1 MQKSVKKWIA
11 CGLALALVLTS
22 MIPTQSMQAASK
34 PKLSATKKT
43 MVVGSRTSLKVSNKV
58 KNAKY
63 VWKTSKKSV
72 VRVSSKGSVK
82 AAAKGS
88 AVISCSVKV
97 KNKTKYTLK
106 CKVTVTDQKV
116 VKTQKELNSALK
128 NSKITGITLK
138 TNANTKF
145 TIAAGSYTNK
155 NLIVDAPNAD
165 VVNNGVFKSIKIKN
179 IKSDTWTENAKGN
192 KIDVTAKSARVVVA
206 ENASVSSFT
215 CSKSDSKVTLE
226 VNGTVKTVKVTK
238 MADISVKVSGTVDN
252 VTVDAAS
259 AKVDMNVEKDGT
271 VTIVNMNASAQLNVK
286 AEGKVEG
293 VKINSFAQVTIEGNT
308 EKVIVTVTEAGEGAS
323 LTSSVPVEVTT
334 SSNVSVKLEKGA
346 EGSAIKTTTDKVE
359 VAVKNESQSQV
370 TITTPTGTEKVEVGE
385 STTGSGSGSTTDSN
399 SGNNGSSGGSGGSDN
414 NGGGSTTTKV
424 TGVTVTPATLGM
436 VIGGEE
442 TLKAEVTG
450 EGNPAQTV
458 TWATS
463 DEKVA
468 TVDKDG
474 KVTAI
479 GEGKAT
485 ITATSTVDTKVSG
498 NCVVTVSAEPKVE
511 ITTPNFTLT
520 TANETKKLDV
530 EVIPS
535 DAVITWNSSK
545 TSVATVA
552 DGVVTAV
559 ATGTTNITASIEVGE
574 KTITSNICEV
584 TVSITDSGDVSNITV
599 AKMSDTTYN
608 SLFSATGT
616 SITIPASGASITLDK
631 VNATDVASLGAIT
644 STKVENK
651 TIKVEGTLNKI
662 GNQHFVA
669 IEITAANATSI
680 TSSQAFVV
688 KKENGKYA
696 VIIAVS
702 EQNKTFTITVT
713 EGNTSTDY
721 TIDATSCTLN

>member
-323 LTSSVPVEVTT
+323 LTSSVPVEVTA

-346 EGSAIKTTTDKVE
+346 EGSAIKTTTDKVD

-370 TITTPTGTEKVEVGE
+370 TITTPTGTEKVEAGE

-498 NCVVTVSAEPKVE
+498 KCEVTVSAEPKVE

-530 EVIPS
+530 KVIPS
-535 DAVITWNSSK
+535 DAVITWNSSE

-559 ATGTTNITASIEVGE
+559 ANGTTNITASIEVGE

-584 TVSITDSGDVSNITV
+584 TVKIKSDNPIVGDINIKTVDKTVYDMVTASGSSISVS
-599 AKMSDTTYN
+599 
-608 SLFSATGT
+608 GT
-616 SITIPASGASITLDK
+616 SIAVSKAVS
-631 VNATDVASLGAIT
+631 AGAIT
-644 STKVENK
+644 SAGQDSTNK
-651 TIKVEGTLNKI
+651 TIINVEGTLVKADNY
-662 GNQHFVA
+662 NFVSFLVEKVGEKTVTTTNGEV
-669 IEITAANATSI
+669 IEVT
-680 TSSQAFVV
+680 V
-688 KKENGKYA
+688 EGKDYVL
-696 VIIAVS
+696 VIFAVS
-702 EQNKTFTITVT
+702 SKDDTPSFNVGETTYTVNIANCIL
-713 EGNTSTDY
+713 EN
-721 TIDATSCTLN
+721 

>member
-399 SGNNGSSGGSGGSDN
+399 SGNGGSSGGSDN

-424 TGVTVTPATLGM
+424 TGVTVTPSDTKLLINQEITL
-436 VIGGEE
+436 EA
-442 TLKAEVTG
+442 KVTG

-458 TWATS
+458 TWTTS

-474 KVTAI
+474 KVTAVGA
-479 GEGKAT
+479 GEAT

-498 NCVVTVSAEPKVE
+498 TCKVTVSDKPSISLTETNLNIKVGDTAKLTA
-511 ITTPNFTLT
+511 TTIPE
-520 TANETKKLDV
+520 TADVTWTVDKEGFVTVTGTGKEV
-530 EVIPS
+530 EVVGV
-535 DAVITWNSSK
+535 AV
-545 TSVATVA
+545 
-552 DGVVTAV
+552 
-559 ATGTTNITASIEVGE
+559 
-574 KTITSNICEV
+574 
-584 TVSITDSGDVSNITV
+584 GDVTITV
-599 AKMSDTTYN
+599 AIDEDTKATCKVTVNAADVDPEPTKGIAVKEMSNNIYN

-688 KKENGKYA
+688 KKEDGKYA

-702 EQNKTFTITVT
+702 EQNKTFTIAVT